1 VAARAAIQPGRR
13 PADAPAEERHT
24 LRLEASLDQA
34 VAALARRFA
43 LAPEIDAA
51 SLAARGIAAAE
62 IVRVRVE
69 NVSRDE
75 LLDAVVTPLGLA
87 WTIDGDTLRVFAP
100 PASAAD
106 SPR

>member
-1 VAARAAIQPGRR
+1 
-13 PADAPAEERHT
+13 
-24 LRLEASLDQA
+24 
-34 VAALARRFA
+34 
-43 LAPEIDAA
+43 
-51 SLAARGIAAAE
+51 
-62 IVRVRVE
+62 VE

-106 SPR
+106 SPPR